1 MMRRAW
7 LCLAFALATPQAR
20 AASQDFGLVN
30 RTGFEIESLYLREAG
45 ADRWGNNVLGI
56 ESLGPGG
63 RVHVAFARSE
73 QGCGW
78 DLMVR
83 YRNEDT
89 AVWPHVDL
97 CAIRTIAL
105 FWDRVTGLTV
115 AKAE

>member
-1 MMRRAW
+1 MMRW
-7 LCLAFALATPQAR
+7 GGLCLGFILAMPQAR

-30 RTGFEIESLYLREAG
+30 RTGFEIDSLYLREAG

-56 ESLGPGG
+56 ESLSRGG

-73 QGCGW
+73 QGCAW

-83 YRNEDT
+83 YRNQDT

-97 CAIRTIAL
+97 CTVRSVAL